1 MKNMNIKENN
11 NQYPN
16 ETQYFV
22 NNDTFNKTTLD
33 IKAKN
38 QLLMAYKKNKV
49 IDISFLK
56 RMMGKVIVL

>member
-1 MKNMNIKENN
+1 MKNINIKENN

>member
-1 MKNMNIKENN
+1 MNIKENN